1 MKKTIH
7 PNQGQPTQDI
17 YVTGISRVF
26 LDGGNVICVLE
37 SRCGI
42 EDANNTYINE
52 TARLIL
58 PSHDLGHM
66 KESLMQ
72 ALQYAEENIQGCQRQ
87 TTLLPEENKPISET
101 VVETEGHAI
110 AVFD

>member
-1 MKKTIH
+1 
-7 PNQGQPTQDI
+7 
-17 YVTGISRVF
+17 
-26 LDGGNVICVLE
+26 
-37 SRCGI
+37 
-42 EDANNTYINE
+42 
-52 TARLIL
+52 
-58 PSHDLGHM
+58 
-66 KESLMQ
+66 MQ